1 MQLVTNTIRKRYHC
15 QVLDIAADIKKEKN
29 TIILFTFSF
38 LFCLALVGSLQ
49 FSLTFMLGPAA
60 GYLIDR
66 FGCRVV
72 SIIGGFLYS
81 VGLISASFATT
92 IYVLFPTYSFIFGV
106 SCSLL
111 FTSYNIAAARC
122 FSSHY
127 TARATAFV
135 SCGGAFGF
143 MAITPFVIFLIQNLQ
158 WPTTF
163 RILACIGVIICL
175 LSLSFGWIKNDK
187 YDISNEEDNEART
200 KDTKPRF
207 DLSVCKI
214 PRFFIY
220 LCGSGISMLGY
231 GVGTFFLVSCNTVNN

>member
-1 MQLVTNTIRKRYHC
+1 MVGAPTIAKYCRI
-15 QVLDIAADIKKEKN
+15 LDIALKLL
-29 TIILFTFSF
+29 ILKRRKTKSSYLLFSSYF
-38 LFCLALVGSLQ
+38 GLALVGTLQ
-49 FSLTFMLGPAA
+49 FSLTFMLGPAS

-111 FTSYNIAAARC
+111 FTSYNIAAARS

-135 SCGGAFGF
+135 SCGGAIGF
-143 MAITPFVIFLIQNLQ
+143 IAITPFMIFLIQNIQ

-163 RILACIGVIICL
+163 RILAYLGVIICL
-175 LSLSFGWIKNDK
+175 LSLSFGWIKNDG
-187 YDISNEEDNEART
+187 YDISNEEDNEAITR
-200 KDTKPRF
+200 DTKPLF
-207 DLSVCKI
+207 NFSVCKI
-214 PRFFIY
+214 PRFFLY
-220 LCGSGISMLGY
+220 LCGSGVSMLGY
-231 GVGTFFLVSCNTVNN
+231 GVGLFFLVSCNT